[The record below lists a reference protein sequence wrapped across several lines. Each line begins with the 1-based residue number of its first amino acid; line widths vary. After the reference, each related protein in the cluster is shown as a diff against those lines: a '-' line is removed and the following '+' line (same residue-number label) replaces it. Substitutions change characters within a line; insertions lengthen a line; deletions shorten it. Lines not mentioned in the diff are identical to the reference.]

1 MRDEPT
7 GEQLLDSARN
17 VLREQLMPALPAASR
32 HAALMI
38 ANAMSIAMRQLQNGD
53 EPERAELRALEKI
66 LLAGDGDGDGDGD
79 GAGEAGTSMRARL
92 KELNR
97 RLSHWIRDGQA
108 DAGEIRD
115 AVRAH
120 LVQVARTKVGES
132 NPKYLGNGAR
142 TAA

>member
-17 VLREQLMPALPAASR
+17 VLREQLMPALPAGSR

-66 LLAGDGDGDGDGD
+66 LLAG
-79 GAGEAGTSMRARL
+79 GAGEAGVGTPMRARL

-97 RLSHWIRDGQA
+97 RLSHWIREGQA

>member
-66 LLAGDGDGDGDGD
+66 LLAGDG
-79 GAGEAGTSMRARL
+79 AGEAGAGTSMRARL
-92 KELNR
+92 KELNC